1 MSRKYLTG
9 LDLNKNQL
17 ENARIQNLATAPSNP
32 VTGLFYFD
40 TVANQ
45 LKVYDGTA
53 WVALAAGGN
62 VTEAINQAIADLDL
76 ANTYDAI
83 GAAATAEADA
93 NDYTDTLIGDVTVDG
108 TSGNTVT
115 SRIATAKSEAISD
128 ASDYADGLASNYD
141 AAGAAATAQSNAETF
156 ATNAINALDTDDIE
170 EGLSNLYYTTSRAKT
185 DAAAL
190 LTGATKTNITIT
202 GDGTGLTITA
212 ENGVADSDTDDLA
225 EGTTNLYFTDERAQD
240 AVGGSAGNGI
250 SYNDTTGAIS
260 VNIGTGLE
268 FNTGAIDVDTDTI
281 STKTYAET
289 VAGTAETD
297 AKAYTDLLIGDV
309 TVDGTSGNTV
319 TDRIATAVSDLVDG
333 APALLDTLNELAAA
347 INDDASFSTTITT
360 SIGEKVAK
368 AGDTMT
374 GALVLSGDP
383 TLDLHA
389 ATKGYVDTEIAD
401 AIAAAAPT
409 TKFAASN
416 TELTVTSG
424 SVTWT
429 VTHNFGTRDVNVQL
443 YTLDD
448 YTQVE
453 VDVVR
458 NTNSVVL
465 SWAASATVAANTY
478 RAVVIG

>member
-1 MSRKYLTG
+1 MSRKFLTG

-40 TVANQ
+40 TVATQ

-202 GDGTGLTITA
+202 GDVTA
-212 ENGVADSDTDDLA
+212 ENDWIFNTGGSATFLVPVVINENAGSTQDFRA
-225 EGTTNLYFTDERAQD
+225 ESATEANMLFLDASANTLYLGGTTNGIAIEK
-240 AVGGSAGNGI
+240 GGVFSFIAGGTGKIKGGTNI
-250 SYNDTTGAIS
+250 PLDTTTGTK
-260 VNIGTGLE
+260 IGTGTTQKLG
-268 FNTGAIDVDTDTI
+268 FWNATPIVRPSAFTQTY
-281 STKTYAET
+281 STASKTHANLTY
-289 VAGTAETD
+289 
-297 AKAYTDLLIGDV
+297 
-309 TVDGTSGNTV
+309 S
-319 TDRIATAVSDLVDG
+319 
-333 APALLDTLNELAAA
+333 APAAYGAGANGYSTAAMASAVHAAVIALAA
-347 INDDASFSTTITT
+347 D
-360 SIGEKVAK
+360 VANVK
-368 AGDTMT
+368 Q
-374 GALVLSGDP
+374 VL
-383 TLDLHA
+383 
-389 ATKGYVDTEIAD
+389 
-401 AIAAAAPT
+401 
-409 TKFAASN
+409 
-416 TELTVTSG
+416 
-424 SVTWT
+424 
-429 VTHNFGTRDVNVQL
+429 
-443 YTLDD
+443 
-448 YTQVE
+448 
-453 VDVVR
+453 
-458 NTNSVVL
+458 NSVIDDL
-465 SWAASATVAANTY
+465 QSMGLLA
-478 RAVVIG
+478 